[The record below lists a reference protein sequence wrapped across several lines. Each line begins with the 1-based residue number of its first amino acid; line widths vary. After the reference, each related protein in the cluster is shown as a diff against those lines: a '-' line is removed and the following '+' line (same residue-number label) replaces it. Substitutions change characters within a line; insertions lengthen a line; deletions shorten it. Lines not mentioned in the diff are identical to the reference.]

1 MRARRVQGEAT
12 PKAHRDIPCM
22 AWLEIST
29 FVTHDGDV
37 GKKAKEL
44 TEKHSQTINKGA
56 KYYAMTHE
64 RDGKMYTF
72 RANSKIIDEWLDFL
86 EFAGEL

>member
-1 MRARRVQGEAT
+1 MRARRTQGEAT

-29 FVTHDGDV
+29 FVTHGGEV
-37 GKKAKEL
+37 GEKAKEL
-44 TEKHSQTINKGA
+44 TEKHSPTIRKGA
-56 KYYAMTHE
+56 KYYAMTYMGDNKP
-64 RDGKMYTF
+64 RTF
-72 RANSKIIDEWLDFL
+72 RANTEIVDAWLDFL